1 MNVKQDYFYTKE
13 HEWANLNENVARVG
27 ITDYAQHKLGDIT
40 YVELPTIGKKVKQG
54 DVLNGLE
61 SVKAASDIYSPL
73 SGEVIKVNTE
83 LENDPGLINK
93 SPYEDG
99 WIAEIK
105 ISDENEIKN
114 LMTANDYIKY
124 LGE

>member
-1 MNVKQDYFYTKE
+1 M
-13 HEWANLNENVARVG
+13 
-27 ITDYAQHKLGDIT
+27 
-40 YVELPTIGKKVKQG
+40 
-54 DVLNGLE
+54 LNGLE